1 MIERIKTMPTY
12 EHQCETCQHEWEDYY
27 SMSATPPD
35 TCPECQAKTVKRLIS
50 LGGKGVVE
58 LTGQE
63 LVDKCKADAQ
73 AIKKDAAAKEK
84 VYANLLGEQKYQDL
98 QVRLDKQKRR

>member
-1 MIERIKTMPTY
+1 MPTY
-12 EHQCETCQHEWEDYY
+12 EYECPNHGIFEEYHSISIKLEYCPQCKEAGKEQEI
-27 SMSATPPD
+27 
-35 TCPECQAKTVKRLIS
+35 KRLIS
-50 LGGKGVVE
+50 LGSKGVVE
-58 LTGQE
+58 LTGQD

-73 AIKKDAAAKEK
+73 VLKKDAAAKEK